1 MILHLGGDVIIPLKN
16 VIAILDCENPGATRE
31 MARFLSRAREMPGT
45 EYIPGDAKSCV
56 VTCTAGR
63 EKIFFS
69 PTSPAT
75 LLRRSRRAQ
84 EREDPF

>member
-16 VIAILDCENPGATRE
+16 VIAILDCEDPGATRE
-31 MARFLSRAREMPGT
+31 MTRFLTRVRQAPST
-45 EYIPGDAKSCV
+45 EHIPGEAKSCI
-56 VTCTAGR
+56 VTCSDGK

-75 LLRRSRRAQ
+75 LLRRSQRA
-84 EREDPF
+84 